1 MKLLHLADLHLGK
14 RVNGFSMLEDQAY
27 ILDQLLALVDSQ
39 QPDCVLLCGDVYDKP
54 VPPAEAVQLFDGF
67 LSSLSRRGV
76 QVMLISG
83 NHDSPER
90 LAFGGQLMAGSGV
103 HVAPVYGGAVEP
115 VTLEDAFGPVRFYL
129 LPFLKPA
136 HVRRFY
142 PEAAIESYTDA
153 LHLAVVQMVL
163 DPAVRNVLLTHQF
176 VTGAERAESEELNVG
191 GADNVDAA
199 VFAGFDYVALG
210 HLHRPQRAG
219 AETIRYAGSPL
230 SYSFSEA
237 EQEKSAAL
245 VKLGPK
251 GTVDVRL
258 LPLRPLHGMKRL
270 RGSYQALTRRDFYD
284 GAPWRGD
291 YLHITLTDETD
302 VPDAI
307 GKLRVI
313 YPNLM
318 RLEYDNSRTRAAGQL
333 ESLAQQEQR
342 TPLELFAAFYR
353 QQNGQDMSREQQDFV
368 QTLITSIWEG
378 EA

>member
-115 VTLEDAFGPVRFYL
+115 VSLE
-129 LPFLKPA
+129 
-136 HVRRFY
+136 
-142 PEAAIESYTDA
+142 
-153 LHLAVVQMVL
+153 
-163 DPAVRNVLLTHQF
+163 
-176 VTGAERAESEELNVG
+176 
-191 GADNVDAA
+191 
-199 VFAGFDYVALG
+199 
-210 HLHRPQRAG
+210 
-219 AETIRYAGSPL
+219 
-230 SYSFSEA
+230 
-237 EQEKSAAL
+237 
-245 VKLGPK
+245 
-251 GTVDVRL
+251 
-258 LPLRPLHGMKRL
+258 
-270 RGSYQALTRRDFYD
+270 
-284 GAPWRGD
+284 
-291 YLHITLTDETD
+291 
-302 VPDAI
+302 DAI

-318 RLEYDNSRTRAAGQL
+318 HLEYDNSRTRAAGQL

>member
-14 RVNGFSMLEDQAY
+14 RVNGFSMLEDQAD

-153 LHLAVVQMVL
+153 LHLAVVQMAL

-245 VKLGPK
+245 VTLGPK

-318 RLEYDNSRTRAAGQL
+318 HLEYDNSRTRAAGQL

>member
-14 RVNGFSMLEDQAY
+14 RVNGFSMLEDQAW
-27 ILDQLLALVDSQ
+27 ILSQLLELVDAQ

-67 LSSLSRRGV
+67 LSGLSRRGV

-90 LAFGGQLMAGSGV
+90 LAFGAQLMAGSGV
-103 HVAPVYGGAVEP
+103 YVAPVYSGAVEP

-142 PEAAIESYTDA
+142 PQAAIESYTDA
-153 LHLAVVQMVL
+153 LRLAVEQMDI
-163 DPAVRNVLLTHQF
+163 DPAGRNVLLTHQF

-219 AETIRYAGSPL
+219 AEHIRYAGSPL
-230 SYSFSEA
+230 CYSFSEA
-237 EQEKSAAL
+237 EQQKSAVL
-245 VKLGPK
+245 VTLGRK
-251 GTVDVRL
+251 GAVEQQL
-258 LPLRPLHGMKRL
+258 LPLHPLHGMRHL
-270 RGSYQALTRRDFYD
+270 RGGYQELTRRDFYS
-284 GAPWRGD
+284 GAPWRED

-307 GKLRVI
+307 GKLRAV

-318 RLEYDNSRTRAAGQL
+318 RLDYDNSRTRAAGQL
-333 ESLAQQEQR
+333 ETLAQQEHR
-342 TPLELFAAFYR
+342 TPLELFDDFYR
-353 QQNGQDMSREQQDFV
+353 QQNGQSMSQDQRGFV
-368 QTLITSIWEG
+368 QSLISSIWEG

>member
-1 MKLLHLADLHLGK
+1 
-14 RVNGFSMLEDQAY
+14 
-27 ILDQLLALVDSQ
+27 
-39 QPDCVLLCGDVYDKP
+39 
-54 VPPAEAVQLFDGF
+54 
-67 LSSLSRRGV
+67 
-76 QVMLISG
+76 MLISG

-115 VTLEDAFGPVRFYL
+115 VSLEDAFGPVRFYL

-142 PEAAIESYTDA
+142 PAAAIESYTDA
-153 LHLAVVQMVL
+153 LRLAVAQMVL
-163 DPAVRNVLLTHQF
+163 DPAARNVLLTHQF

-210 HLHRPQRAG
+210 HLHRPQRVG

-245 VKLGPK
+245 VTLGPK

-270 RGSYQALTRRDFYD
+270 RDFYD
-284 GAPWRGD
+284 GVPWRGD

-318 RLEYDNSRTRAAGQL
+318 HLEYDNSRTRAAGQL
-333 ESLAQQEQR
+333 EALTQQEQR

>member
-153 LHLAVVQMVL
+153 LHLAVAQMAL
-163 DPAVRNVLLTHQF
+163 DLAVRNVLLTHQF

-219 AETIRYAGSPL
+219 AETIRSAGSPL

-245 VKLGPK
+245 VNLGPK

-258 LPLRPLHGMKRL
+258 LPLHPLRGMKRL

-333 ESLAQQEQR
+333 EVLAQQERR

-378 EA
+378 KA

>member
-153 LHLAVVQMVL
+153 LHLAVAQMAL

-176 VTGAERAESEELNVG
+176 VTGAER
-191 GADNVDAA
+191 A

-245 VKLGPK
+245 VNLGPK

-258 LPLRPLHGMKRL
+258 LPLHPLRGMKRL

-333 ESLAQQEQR
+333 EVLAQQERR

-378 EA
+378 KA

>member
-153 LHLAVVQMVL
+153 LHLAVAQMAL

-245 VKLGPK
+245 VNLGPK

-258 LPLRPLHGMKRL
+258 LPLHPLRGMKRL

-333 ESLAQQEQR
+333 EVLAQQERR

-378 EA
+378 KA

>member
-90 LAFGGQLMAGSGV
+90 LAFGGQLMVGSGV

-153 LHLAVVQMVL
+153 LHLAVAQMAL

-245 VKLGPK
+245 VNLGPK

-258 LPLRPLHGMKRL
+258 LPLHPLRGMKRL

-333 ESLAQQEQR
+333 EVLAQQERR

-378 EA
+378 KA

>member
-153 LHLAVVQMVL
+153 LHLAVVQMAL

-176 VTGAERAESEELNVG
+176 VTGAERA
-191 GADNVDAA
+191 
-199 VFAGFDYVALG
+199 
-210 HLHRPQRAG
+210 
-219 AETIRYAGSPL
+219 
-230 SYSFSEA
+230 
-237 EQEKSAAL
+237 
-245 VKLGPK
+245 
-251 GTVDVRL
+251 
-258 LPLRPLHGMKRL
+258 
-270 RGSYQALTRRDFYD
+270 
-284 GAPWRGD
+284 
-291 YLHITLTDETD
+291 
-302 VPDAI
+302 
-307 GKLRVI
+307 
-313 YPNLM
+313 
-318 RLEYDNSRTRAAGQL
+318 
-333 ESLAQQEQR
+333 
-342 TPLELFAAFYR
+342 
-353 QQNGQDMSREQQDFV
+353 
-368 QTLITSIWEG
+368 
-378 EA
+378 

>member
-1 MKLLHLADLHLGK
+1 M
-14 RVNGFSMLEDQAY
+14 
-27 ILDQLLALVDSQ
+27 
-39 QPDCVLLCGDVYDKP
+39 
-54 VPPAEAVQLFDGF
+54 
-67 LSSLSRRGV
+67 
-76 QVMLISG
+76 
-83 NHDSPER
+83 
-90 LAFGGQLMAGSGV
+90 
-103 HVAPVYGGAVEP
+103 
-115 VTLEDAFGPVRFYL
+115 
-129 LPFLKPA
+129 
-136 HVRRFY
+136 
-142 PEAAIESYTDA
+142 
-153 LHLAVVQMVL
+153 
-163 DPAVRNVLLTHQF
+163 
-176 VTGAERAESEELNVG
+176 
-191 GADNVDAA
+191 
-199 VFAGFDYVALG
+199 FAGFDYVALG

-245 VKLGPK
+245 VNLGPK

-258 LPLRPLHGMKRL
+258 LPLHPLRGMKRL

-333 ESLAQQEQR
+333 EVLAQQERR

-378 EA
+378 KA